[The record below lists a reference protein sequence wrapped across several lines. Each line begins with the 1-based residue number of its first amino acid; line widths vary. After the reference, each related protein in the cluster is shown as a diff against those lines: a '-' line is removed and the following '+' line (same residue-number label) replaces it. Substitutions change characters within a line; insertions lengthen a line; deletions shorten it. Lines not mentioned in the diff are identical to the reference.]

1 MKYEFEIRNTYFLI
15 RSDGREVY
23 ACDTACI
30 RPRKLYN
37 AKALVLEAAI
47 MSHTDI
53 APELCE
59 GIALKTLEQGYAT
72 HTI

>member
-15 RSDGREVY
+15 RADGREIY

-30 RPRKLYN
+30 RPRKFYN

-59 GIALKTLEQGYAT
+59 NIALRAIEQGYASQ
-72 HTI
+72 TI

>member
-1 MKYEFEIRNTYFLI
+1 MKYEFEII
-15 RSDGREVY
+15 DGRFAIIADGIETY
-23 ACDTACI
+23 AFNTACI
-30 RPRKLYN
+30 RPRQGYD

-47 MSHTDI
+47 MNNTEI

-59 GIALKTLEQGYAT
+59 DIALKTLEQGYTT